1 MFGRLCHVGTNDPH
15 GAMCL
20 TARVYSCVI
29 RQVLEECPTAVA
41 GVRDEIFQLLAAVA
55 AKPLDRY
62 QDNFKSE
69 QRAKMNAF
77 AILRAS
83 GRDAHRVLRRTAG
96 LGK

>member
-1 MFGRLCHVGTNDPH
+1 M
-15 GAMCL
+15 
-20 TARVYSCVI
+20 
-29 RQVLEECPTAVA
+29 LEDCPTAVA

-83 GRDAHRVLRRTAG
+83 GRDAHRVLRKTAG

>member
-1 MFGRLCHVGTNDPH
+1 MWYAYHHVLQH
-15 GAMCL
+15 AEF
-20 TARVYSCVI
+20 VYLPLHQI
-29 RQVLEECPTAVA
+29 LEQCPTAVA

-62 QDNFKSE
+62 QDNFRSE